1 MNRSNKAGDVTT
13 ARTRGYQSSISSGW
27 VSISVRIGHGVSMQ
41 SWRTGTM
48 SWSEWEK
55 ERKQEEERGSRAET
69 GIKVRAQEV

>member
-55 ERKQEEERGSRAET
+55 EEERKQEEERGSHA

>member
-1 MNRSNKAGDVTT
+1 MNRSNKAGDVIT

-48 SWSEWEK
+48 SWSEEE